1 MIGIFVKK
9 YSNCYTS
16 EPIHPLVE
24 DFGETNTD
32 TSKWRPS
39 ISTVRSFLGNPGATR
54 KSLQYDYPDG
64 KDDGNVIRTFLR
76 TKGLD
81 ITEIETAEKRITQ
94 IVEKQIEDA
103 KLTKK
108 QKENYDKAI
117 KDLSDA
123 VKGDNGD
130 NQPAQP
136 DEILQS

>member
-1 MIGIFVKK
+1 MIGIKVKK
-9 YSNCYTS
+9 YNNYYTS
-16 EPIHPLVE
+16 EPCHPLIE

-39 ISTVRSFLGNPGATR
+39 ISQVRAFLGNPGSSR

-94 IVEKQIEDA
+94 IVEDQVSNA

-108 QKENYDKAI
+108 QQEDYRKTL

-130 NQPAQP
+130 VDEPKP
-136 DEILQS
+136 DENLQS

>member
-1 MIGIFVKK
+1 MIGIVVNK
-9 YSNCYTS
+9 YNNLYSS
-16 EPIHPLVE
+16 SPIHQLCS
-24 DFGETNTD
+24 DYGESCTD

-39 ISTVRSFLGNPGATR
+39 ISTVRAFLGNPGSSR

-94 IVEKQIEDA
+94 IVEDQVANA
-103 KLTKK
+103 KLSQK
-108 QKENYDKAI
+108 QKDDYNKAI

-123 VKGDNGD
+123 MKDNNGD
-130 NQPAQP
+130 FQDPKP
-136 DEILQS
+136 DENLQS

>member
-1 MIGIFVKK
+1 MIGIIVNK
-9 YSNCYTS
+9 YNNVYSG
-16 EPIHPLVE
+16 EPIHQLRS
-24 DFGETNTD
+24 DYGESCTD

-39 ISTVRSFLGNPGATR
+39 ISTVRAFLGNPGATR

-94 IVEKQIEDA
+94 IVEDQVENA

-108 QKENYDKAI
+108 QQEQYKQSL

-123 VKGDNGD
+123 MKDNNGD
-130 NQPAQP
+130 VSDAKP
-136 DEILQS
+136 DENLQP